1 VNVRDEIVELRKQR
15 LAAEGP
21 FQGLPRPQARDLPLV
36 PFLGAEGVVCEMKRA
51 SPSKGDIDPGFK
63 AAERASLYA
72 AGGARN
78 VSVLTE
84 QDRFRGSLADLA
96 EAKRAHPGLSVLR
109 KDFLLDRA
117 DVEASY
123 LMGADAVLLI
133 ASMLDAATLA
143 DLASYAA
150 SLGMSAMVEVHDAED
165 VAKARAFK
173 PGIVGINSR
182 DLKSFRIDPLL
193 PLKVRARI
201 DWEAKVVYESGIMD
215 EADAAFPGSAGFQG
229 ILVGEAVTRDP
240 GMVRAIREA
249 FASAPRR
256 AFWTELCGA
265 MTRGGKPRTLVK
277 VCGIRERGAY
287 RAAAENGADV
297 AGFILA
303 ESPRK
308 ADVSFVRSLGK
319 REGFP
324 LRVAVVTDPPSA
336 LDPEVIGLVE
346 EGFLDAVQFHG
357 RSEDGAAGASAFKR
371 DCRSSAAGRARVPYY
386 KAERPRNADDVKA
399 LSSFGSPR
407 VLIDAHSTKGLGG
420 TGERA
425 AAEAVEAARTALPG
439 RWLAG
444 GLTPENVGAA
454 VRELGP
460 ELVDAASGTESSPGV
475 KDPELV
481 KKFLREVAHAT

>member
-1 VNVRDEIVELRKQR
+1 MNVRDEIVELRKKR

-21 FQGLPRPQARDLPLV
+21 FQGLPRPASRDLPLV
-36 PFLGAEGVVCEMKRA
+36 PFLGAEGIVCEMKRA

-96 EAKRAHPGLSVLR
+96 EVKRAHPGLSVLR

-123 LMGADAVLLI
+123 LLGADAVLLI

-193 PLKVRARI
+193 PLKVRAMI

-249 FASAPRR
+249 FSGASRR

-265 MTRGGKPRTLVK
+265 MTGSGKLRTLVK
-277 VCGIRERGAY
+277 VCGIREREGY
-287 RAAAENGADV
+287 RAALEGGADLV
-297 AGFILA
+297 GFILA

-308 ADVSFVRSLGK
+308 CEASFIRSLGE

-336 LDPEVIGLVE
+336 VDSSVLDLVE
-346 EGFLDAVQFHG
+346 EGFIDAIQFHG
-357 RSEDGAAGASAFKR
+357 IAGEGEAGAAAFKR
-371 DCRSSAAGRARVPYY
+371 DCRSSEAGKACVPYY
-386 KAERPRNADDVKA
+386 KAERPRNAEDVKA
-399 LSSFGSPR
+399 FPAFGAPR
-407 VLIDAHSTKGLGG
+407 ILIDAHSPKGLGG

-425 AAEAVEAARTALPG
+425 AADAIEAARESLPG
-439 RWLAG
+439 LWLAG
-444 GLTPENVGAA
+444 GLKPDTVARA
-454 VRELGP
+454 VRELRP